1 MNRTGQTIDARYR
14 VERRIGT
21 GGMADVFAC
30 EDLQLGRHVALKVLH
45 EQLAEDPQVVARFRR
60 ESQSAAGLQHPHIV
74 QVFDRGD
81 WDGIPY
87 MAMELVDGVT
97 LKDVIRDQ
105 APLDPVKT
113 IDQIS
118 QVLDALRYAHRR
130 GLVHRDIKPQNVLVG
145 PDGDL
150 KVADFGIAR
159 AVDDLQM
166 TQTGM
171 IVGTAHYLSP
181 EQASGQ
187 PITPAAD
194 LYAVG
199 VVLFEMLTGRLPFDG
214 DQPVAIALKHV
225 NEEPPALSIVNP
237 EVPAD
242 LEAVVMRALNKA
254 PDERFTDAEEFIGAL
269 QQVRHRIV
277 SGAPEPERGTFTT
290 GARGY
295 GVDQPTGGWLQPAA
309 GMAVPA
315 GVAPEEAREQAE
327 ARQRR
332 RRAWTITVALAT
344 LVALALIGYLIFGR
358 METVPNVIGISQ
370 AKAEQRLEE
379 RGFKVKTESVLDEA
393 PKGQVFRQDPRA
405 PRRVRHGSTVL
416 ISVSA
421 GRKQITVPVVDG
433 LSAAA
438 ARQKLRD
445 AGFADA
451 NILQR
456 EQASTAIPADQAIET
471 QPEAGV
477 QVDPTS
483 QIQLIVSSGVPTAKD
498 QVEVPDVVGRT
509 RAEAEAAI
517 KAQGLTA
524 DVTESES
531 TTATPGDVT
540 AQNPPAK
547 TMVAKG
553 SAVRLTVAKKPADEP
568 NPPANTDVTVP
579 DVEKQT
585 RADADKALKDA
596 GLRPRY
602 TTVSVTDEALDGK
615 VVNQFPRNR
624 KVPKNSI
631 IDLQIGK
638 FQPTTTTNPSDNGA
652 GASTT
657 DPGGGRSPVATGA
670 SVRTA
675 PVALRALPAGS
686 RAAGAGPSELGGW
699 ILRVIAWSAAGD
711 DRTRRA

>member
-145 PDGDL
+145 QDGDL

-187 PITPAAD
+187 NITPAAD

-242 LEAVVMRALNKA
+242 LEAVVMRALSKA
-254 PDERFTDAEEFIGAL
+254 PDDRFADAEEFIAAL
-269 QQVRHRIV
+269 QGVRHRIV
-277 SGAPEPERGTFTT
+277 SGAPAPERGTYST
-290 GARGY
+290 GAPGY
-295 GVDQPTGGWLQPAA
+295 GDQPTGGWLQPAA

-344 LVALALIGYLIFGR
+344 LVALALVGYLIFGR

-370 AKAEQRLEE
+370 GKAVQKLEE
-379 RGFKVKTESVLDEA
+379 QGFRVTVEQALNERRA
-393 PKGQVFRQDPRA
+393 GQVFRQDPR
-405 PRRVRHGSTVL
+405 PRKRVRHGS
-416 ISVSA
+416 
-421 GRKQITVPVVDG
+421 R
-433 LSAAA
+433 
-438 ARQKLRD
+438 
-445 AGFADA
+445 
-451 NILQR
+451 ILL
-456 EQASTAIPADQAIET
+456 T
-471 QPEAGV
+471 
-477 QVDPTS
+477 
-483 QIQLIVSSGVPTAKD
+483 VSSGPKQLTVPAVASLSARDARAALVRAGFGDGDITQQQVASESIPAGRAIGTDPGVGLKVD
-498 QVEVPDVVGRT
+498 PGSPIVLSVSSGPPSDKNQVEVPDLVGKS
-509 RAEAEAAI
+509 RADAEAAL
-517 KAQGLTA
+517 KEAGFQV
-524 DVTESES
+524 DVTESE
-531 TTATPGDVT
+531 TDAADPGTVT
-540 AQNPPAK
+540 AQSPSAK
-547 TMVAKG
+547 ALATKG
-553 SAVRLTVAKKPADEP
+553 SVVRLTVAKKPATDEP
-568 NPPANTDVTVP
+568 NPPPSNDVNVP
-579 DVEKQT
+579 NVERQA
-585 RADADKALKDA
+585 RAAADKALKDA
-596 GLRPRY
+596 GLKPRY
-602 TTVSVTDEALDGK
+602 TTVSVDDESLDGK
-615 VVNQFPRNR
+615 VVNQFPKDR
-624 KVPKNSI
+624 KVPKGST
-631 IDLQIGK
+631 IDLQVGK
-638 FQPTTTTNPSDNGA
+638 FQPTTTTNPNDGA
-652 GASTT
+652 GAKS
-657 DPGGGRSPVATGA
+657 DGDGA
-670 SVRTA
+670 RA
-675 PVALRALPAGS
+675 PVAD
-686 RAAGAGPSELGGW
+686 GAGGRTTPAVRRARPGGARQSMTSG
-699 ILRVIAWSAAGD
+699 IRSVIAWPTRPD
-711 DRTRRA
+711 DGAKRT